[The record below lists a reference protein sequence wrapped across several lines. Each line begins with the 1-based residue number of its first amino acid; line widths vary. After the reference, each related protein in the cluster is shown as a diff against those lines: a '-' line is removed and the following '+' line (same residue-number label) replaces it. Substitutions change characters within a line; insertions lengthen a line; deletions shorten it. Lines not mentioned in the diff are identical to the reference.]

1 MGKGYSIIT
10 PVGFIPSLSPSE
22 ATVIVTSG
30 TANVFGSWVALGQLP
45 PYSTRHIKLAGRPF
59 SSSGGGPALI
69 NLGLGSATVAPSRIL
84 IPNIVANLVTDYS
97 GVPLEFDIPLWMPP
111 SSYLWAQIA
120 QNSSVAYNFEI
131 GALVESR
138 ILGSPFRTVT
148 SYVDTANSSGT
159 FITGSSASGTF
170 GPVTLASSF
179 GPHKAYGFIVIP
191 AGTPSWQSYSL
202 SLSFGGNILFPEM
215 PVFVSNVSSNFI
227 DATWPT
233 WYGPYECDLG
243 SSVTVTV
250 SGNYLQATAGNQ
262 IQIGLYGF
270 D

>member
-45 PYSTRHIKLAGRPF
+45 PYPTRHIKLAGRPF

-84 IPNIVANLVTDYS
+84 IPNIVANLVTNYI

-148 SYVDTANSSGT
+148 SYVVSATSSGT
-159 FITGSSASGTF
+159 ILTGTGTSGSY
-170 GPVTLASSF
+170 GPATVASSF
-179 GPHKAYGFIVIP
+179 GPHKAWGFLV
-191 AGTPSWQSYSL
+191 TPVGSPNWQSWSVEV
-202 SLSFGGNILFPEM
+202 SFGGNILFPLSA
-215 PVFVSNVSSNFI
+215 VIVTDNSYVT
-227 DATWPT
+227 TWPS

-250 SGNYLQATAGNQ
+250 SGNYGQSTAGNQ